1 MMSNSGA
8 SASSA
13 SSAAKMVRFARPLGA
28 TVILIGMVLLIVGAS
43 HQKRCL
49 SHSLFASSHTH
60 AFG

>member
-1 MMSNSGA
+1 
-8 SASSA
+8 
-13 SSAAKMVRFARPLGA
+13 MVRFARPLGA

-43 HQKRCL
+43 HQKCCL